1 VLKFRGWAQTAF
13 KDDSMEIKGFRFSA
27 TAAGIKNAES
37 DRLDLGLIVSD
48 TPAVTAGVTT
58 TNLVCAAPVV
68 LTRQRLQKGLCSA
81 VLMNSG
87 NANSYTHEQG
97 MTDALELTRRIAME
111 LGIDQDL
118 VIPMS
123 TGVIGNQMPID
134 RISACIPDL
143 VARLDSRRASDVAA
157 AIMTT
162 DTVPKT
168 VVLDD
173 TVSSGPVRMV
183 GLAKGSGMIAPNMAT
198 MLAVIMTD
206 MEVEAPFLKECLQ
219 NANRESF
226 NRITVDGDMS
236 TNDTLIVMA
245 GGRPEAAKLG
255 TSDSDHS
262 IFASMLSRVCAD
274 LAHMIVSDGEGAT
287 KVIRIRVTGAPDQ
300 EGAEKVARTI
310 AESPLVKTA
319 FHGEDPN
326 WGRIICAAGR
336 AGVMFNPD
344 RVDLFLGDVAVI
356 IQGTLASDDWES
368 QAAQA
373 MKEKELAVLLDL
385 KSGVGETEF
394 LTTDL
399 SAEYVR
405 INADYRS

>member
-1 VLKFRGWAQTAF
+1 
-13 KDDSMEIKGFRFSA
+13 MEIRGFRFSA
-27 TAAGIKNAES
+27 TAAGIKDAQS

-48 TPAVTAGVTT
+48 TPAVTVGVTT

-68 LTRQRLQKGLCSA
+68 LTRKRLEKGLCSA
-81 VLMNSG
+81 VLLNSG
-87 NANSYTHEQG
+87 NANAYTRERG
-97 MTDALELTRRIAME
+97 MTDALELTGRTAIE

-123 TGVIGNQMPID
+123 TGVIGNPMPTD
-134 RISACIPDL
+134 RILAHIPDL
-143 VARLDSRRASDVAA
+143 VAGLDARKLPDVAR

-168 VVLDD
+168 VALDD

-206 MEVEAPFLKECLQ
+206 MEVEAPFLRECLQ
-219 NANRESF
+219 EANRVSF
-226 NRITVDGDMS
+226 NRITVDGDTS
-236 TNDTLIVMA
+236 TNDTLIIMA
-245 GGRPEAAKLG
+245 GGRPDAVRLG
-255 TSDSDHS
+255 VTDSDRS
-262 IFASMLSRVCAD
+262 CFASMLRRVCTD

-287 KVIRIRVTGAPDQ
+287 KVIRVRVLGAPDQ
-300 EGAEKVARTI
+300 DAAEKVARTI

-336 AGVMFNPD
+336 AGVMFDPD
-344 RVDLFLGDVAVI
+344 RVDLVIGDVPVVI
-356 IQGTLASDDWES
+356 RGSLVSDDWEP
-368 QAAQA
+368 QAAAA
-373 MKEKELAVLLDL
+373 MKGKEITVLLDL
-385 KSGVGETEF
+385 KSGGGKADI